1 MDEFADR
8 HVVETSLRANPSVVR
23 HSFTAGGTGNPP
35 PAGRERFDM
44 VFVDLDLDGCPQL
57 LSELRGDAQYS
68 ALPFVG
74 MSHNTDEEQV
84 ERLLS
89 SGLDAFLSK
98 PLKRD
103 VVGRRSKRLPGSGPD
118 NPHYRPGL
126 FSQKRKDPKACWLS
140 LESWSSS
147 VRSSAAT

>member
-23 HSFTAGGTGNPP
+23 HSFTAGGTE
-35 PAGRERFDM
+35 AARRLLARERFDM

-103 VVGRRSKRLPGSGPD
+103 VVRAEIEEIAGLRSGQSALQT
-118 NPHYRPGL
+118 RP
-126 FSQKRKDPKACWLS
+126 
-140 LESWSSS
+140 
-147 VRSSAAT
+147 V

>member
-8 HVVETSLRANPSVVR
+8 HVVETSLHANPSVVR
-23 HSFTAGGTGNPP
+23 RSFTAGGTE
-35 PAGRERFDM
+35 AARRLLARERFDM

-57 LSELRGDAQYS
+57 LSELRQDAQYS

-74 MSHNTDEEQV
+74 MSRNADEELV

-89 SGLDAFLSK
+89 GGLDAFLSK

-103 VVGRRSKRLPGSGPD
+103 VVRAEIEEIAGLRSGQSALQT
-118 NPHYRPGL
+118 RP
-126 FSQKRKDPKACWLS
+126 
-140 LESWSSS
+140 
-147 VRSSAAT
+147 V

>member
-1 MDEFADR
+1 MSLSALIVMDEFADR

-23 HSFTAGGTGNPP
+23 HSFTAGGTE
-35 PAGRERFDM
+35 AARRLLARERFDM

-103 VVGRRSKRLPGSGPD
+103 VVRAEIEEIAGLRSGQSALQT
-118 NPHYRPGL
+118 RP
-126 FSQKRKDPKACWLS
+126 
-140 LESWSSS
+140 
-147 VRSSAAT
+147 V